1 MILRLLAG
9 AMLCVLTIHV
19 ADARPRHHHHGHHH
33 VLEGSLPGSG
43 CSDPFMGT
51 CGGALNFQLS
61 SQHTDLTHSFVKL
74 PENPAIKRMGPG
86 LHRVMAEGAGRV
98 AKPTC
103 ADVRAMVAMI
113 GEAKAEAAARSAGA
127 TDQQIREARRC
138 LISSAR

>member
-1 MILRLLAG
+1 MRPTVILAALCAVLLASS
-9 AMLCVLTIHV
+9 V
-19 ADARPRHHHHGHHH
+19 DARPRHHHTATTSKMEA
-33 VLEGSLPGSG
+33 VRPI
-43 CSDPFMGT
+43 P
-51 CGGALNFQLS
+51 
-61 SQHTDLTHSFVKL
+61 
-74 PENPAIKRMGPG
+74 PG

-98 AKPTC
+98 VKPTC